1 MQACPSVGSVGG
13 GHASKHWVLPAGLS
27 LPSAQPSH
35 VVEARLEE
43 KVPAMQFVQ
52 VEGVFDPTVVLYLPA
67 LQATQVVAPID
78 GEL

>member
-1 MQACPSVGSVGG
+1 M
-13 GHASKHWVLPAGLS
+13 
-27 LPSAQPSH
+27 PSAQPSH

-67 LQATQVVAPID
+67 LQATQVVAPVND
-78 GEL
+78 EL